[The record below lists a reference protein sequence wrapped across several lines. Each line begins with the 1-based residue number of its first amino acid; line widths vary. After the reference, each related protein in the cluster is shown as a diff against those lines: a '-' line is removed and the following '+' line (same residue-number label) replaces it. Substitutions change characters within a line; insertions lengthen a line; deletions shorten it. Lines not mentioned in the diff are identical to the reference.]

1 MLGKRSE
8 RKILNN
14 TILRDLGD
22 RLVLTYHGNEIA
34 GWTPDGMAQFTTT
47 GWATTT
53 THDRLNAMIPAGAR
67 FFTMDYVGYVS
78 DGERTLASDGAMLTV
93 LPTGEAHA
101 A

>member
-1 MLGKRSE
+1 MLGERSE
-8 RKILNN
+8 RKVLNN

-22 RLVLTYHGNEIA
+22 RLVLAYQGNEIA
-34 GWTPDGMAQFTTT
+34 GWTSDGMTQFTTT

-67 FFTMDYVGYVS
+67 FFTRDHVGYVS
-78 DGERTLASDGAMLTV
+78 DGERTLPSNDAILTV
-93 LPTGEAHA
+93 LPSGEVHA

>member
-22 RLVLTYHGNEIA
+22 RLVIAYHGNEIA

-47 GWATTT
+47 GWATAT
-53 THDRLNAMIPAGAR
+53 THDRLNAMIPAGSR
-67 FFTMDYVGYVS
+67 FFTKDHVGYVT
-78 DGERTLASDGAMLTV
+78 DGKRTLTSSGAMLTV